1 MRPGISLALKSYRQA
16 HALFVKLGILR
27 SQAIALLGLGTVY
40 EKARDFTR
48 RAGATRSAAARSIA
62 GKVSIFH

>member
-1 MRPGISLALKSYRQA
+1 M
-16 HALFVKLGILR
+16 FVKLGILR